1 VARIGGGTSVNA
13 IPEHAWMEL
22 DLRSEVPG
30 VLGRMEDEVRA
41 VLVRAVEAQNVS
53 RRGGTPPLRTQIQ
66 VIGDRPSGETAATH
80 PLVRAASS
88 ITGSLG
94 AQPEL
99 VGSSTDANVP
109 MALGIPSI
117 AIGAGGDSGGIHTLD
132 EWYAN
137 DGGAL
142 GVERALLVVLAA
154 AGV

>member
-1 VARIGGGTSVNA
+1 
-13 IPEHAWMEL
+13 MEL

-30 VLGRMEDEVRA
+30 SLGQIDEEVRA
-41 VLVRAVEAQNVS
+41 AVARAVEAHNGA
-53 RRGGTPPLRTQIQ
+53 RRGGTPPLCARFQ
-66 VIGDRPSGETAATH
+66 VIGDRPSGETPAAH
-80 PLVRAASS
+80 PLVRAAAA
-88 ITGSLG
+88 ITAGLG
-94 AQPEL
+94 GQAEL

-142 GVERALLVVLAA
+142 GVERGLLVVLAA
-154 AGV
+154 AGG